1 MKLRDFLLRA
11 TYDHILLE
19 TPDDIEIYLI
29 RSEVHAVDLL
39 YVNEITEIYD
49 SLKEKYDET
58 VAMTLL
64 SLAISARNADH
75 MNANVC
81 GSLTVKER

>member
-1 MKLRDFLLRA
+1 MIK
-11 TYDHILLE
+11 H
-19 TPDDIEIYLI
+19 
-29 RSEVHAVDLL
+29 

-75 MNANVC
+75 IFT
-81 GSLTVKER
+81 SL

>member
-1 MKLRDFLLRA
+1 MIK
-11 TYDHILLE
+11 H
-19 TPDDIEIYLI
+19 
-29 RSEVHAVDLL
+29 
-39 YVNEITEIYD
+39 YVNEITEIYN

-81 GSLTVKER
+81 VSLTIKER